1 MKIIIDLK
9 SSNWNDITDTN
20 RRNKYLGNQ
29 LKQKEMKNISYFLIG
44 KPKITKY
51 PIKLICTWHIKNI
64 NQDLDNKSLKMVLD
78 QLQVQGILE
87 NDNLK
92 HINEITHKYI
102 KDTKDYLELEILE
115 S

>member
-9 SSNWNDITDTN
+9 LSNWNDIIN
-20 RRNKYLGNQ
+20 AGRRNKYVGNQ
-29 LKQKEMKNISYFLIG
+29 LKQKEMKKTSSFLIE
-44 KPKITKY
+44 KPKIKKY
-51 PIKLICTWHIKNI
+51 KIKLICTWHIKNI

-102 KDTKDYLELEILE
+102 KDTKDYLELEIIE
-115 S
+115 N